1 MDFRAIFSLFFA
13 VLLLSCSGN
22 DDKPEDEAPFFGDSY
37 PQEWKLFKM
46 TGSMKGYETTGDEI
60 EWQET
65 YTFHS
70 NKTFTKTRVRD
81 DETISGT
88 GTFSISQNENGEWLS
103 LTYEDEDNPIIAT
116 CSGDHK
122 EQLNLDPE
130 GGILISAWQQCDGPG
145 LFYELAE

>member
-1 MDFRAIFSLFFA
+1 MDFRTIFSLFFA
-13 VLLLSCSGN
+13 VLLLSCSG
-22 DDKPEDEAPFFGDSY
+22 DDDNADEDPFFGDSY

-46 TGSMKGYETTGDEI
+46 KGNVEGHETIGDEM

-70 NKTFTKTRVRD
+70 DKTFTKIRVRD
-81 DETISGT
+81 DETMSGT
-88 GTFSISQNENGEWLS
+88 GTFSVLQNENGEWLS
-103 LTYEDEDNPIIAT
+103 LTYEDEDNPIIGT

-130 GGILISAWQQCDGPG
+130 EGILISAWQQCDGPG
-145 LFYELAE
+145 LFYEMIE